1 MSILIVASGEPRVGK
16 SVIAAA
22 IAWRMA
28 REGQAVT
35 LARLSGDAD
44 AVDDAATFATLEGVT
59 SPGTPLD
66 TASLAGAGSMSD
78 IVVEAPAG
86 DVASI
91 AAQLSGKVLV
101 VATPTSSVLDAG
113 TGGASAGTIV
123 TRAPLADVAVVASRQ
138 GVIAVLP
145 EDRVLAAPSVDDI
158 ASAVSAR
165 WLLDAEPRGSIDRI
179 MIGTI
184 ASDAGEPYF
193 GARDRKA
200 VVTRYDKTDVQL
212 AALLTDM
219 ELLVLTGGGEPSPYL
234 IDRVRGTRED
244 ISVVLAEDDTVGVM
258 RDIEALYGASR
269 FDGAGK
275 MLRAAAMLDAANFPI
290 SFD

>member
-1 MSILIVASGEPRVGK
+1 VSILIVASAEPRVGK

-28 REGQAVT
+28 RDGRPVT
-35 LARLSGDAD
+35 LARLAGDD
-44 AVDDAATFATLEGVT
+44 AAAADAATFANLDDLT
-59 SPGTPLD
+59 SPGAPVE
-66 TASLAGAGSMSD
+66 AAALAGLGDMAD
-78 IVVEAPAG
+78 VVVEAPAG
-86 DVASI
+86 PIAAI
-91 AAQLSGKVLV
+91 AAQIGANVLL
-101 VATPTSSVLDAG
+101 VATPTSPSLDAG
-113 TGGASAGTIV
+113 ATSVGTIV
-123 TRAPLADVAVVASRQ
+123 SRVPAADVNTVASRQ

-158 ASAVSAR
+158 ASTINAR
-165 WLLDAEPRGSIDRI
+165 WLAEAEPRGSIDRV

-184 ASDAGEPYF
+184 ASDAGSPYF
-193 GARDRKA
+193 GARERKA

-244 ISVVLAEDDTVGVM
+244 ISVVVADDDTVGVV
-258 RDIEALYGASR
+258 RAIEGLYGASR

-275 MLRAAAMLDAANFPI
+275 MLRAAELLDAANVPVT
-290 SFD
+290 FD

>member
-1 MSILIVASGEPRVGK
+1 VSILIVASAEPHAGK

-28 REGQAVT
+28 RDGRAVT
-35 LARLSGDAD
+35 LARLGGDAG
-44 AVDDAATFATLEGVT
+44 AAADAATFATVDGLT
-59 SPGTPLD
+59 SPGAPID
-66 TASLAGAGSMSD
+66 AASLAGLGDMAD
-78 IVVEAPAG
+78 VIVEAPAG
-86 DVASI
+86 PI
-91 AAQLSGKVLV
+91 AASAAQIGAKVLV
-101 VATPTSSVLDAG
+101 VATATSPALDAG
-113 TGGASAGTIV
+113 AAAAGTII
-123 TRAPLADVAVVASRQ
+123 TRAPAADVDKLATRD

-158 ASAVSAR
+158 AATINGR
-165 WLLDAEPRGSIDRI
+165 WLAEAEPRGSIDRV

-184 ASDAGEPYF
+184 ASDAGSPYF
-193 GARDRKA
+193 GARERKA

-234 IDRVRGTRED
+234 IDRVRGTRDD
-244 ISVVLAEDDTVGVM
+244 ISVVVAEDDTVGVV
-258 RDIEALYGASR
+258 RAIEGLYGASR

-275 MLRAAAMLDAANFPI
+275 MLRAVELLDAARVPVTFG
-290 SFD
+290 